1 MKKKWKHISSIVVA
15 MILVLSIGTNVFADR
30 VLIIPDLRKQPYRNG
45 VGAYE
50 GVVAHST
57 ATPEAPAINIQKYE
71 SRT

>member
-15 MILVLSIGTNVFADR
+15 MILVLSIGTNVLADR
-30 VLIIPDLRKQPYRNG
+30 ILIIPDLPKQPYRNG

-50 GVVAHST
+50 GVVAHFT

-71 SRT
+71 